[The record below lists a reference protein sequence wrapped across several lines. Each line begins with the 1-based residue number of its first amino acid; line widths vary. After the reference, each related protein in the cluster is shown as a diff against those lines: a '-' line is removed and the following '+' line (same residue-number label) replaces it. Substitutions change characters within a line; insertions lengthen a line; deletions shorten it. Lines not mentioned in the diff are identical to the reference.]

1 MSSERR
7 SSAAAAAAAS
17 ADATRIAA
25 AAAAAEERHNIP
37 VHDLG
42 HRTPPLVD
50 TPSPTAED
58 VEKGRAG
65 DTAVERR
72 ARHIVA
78 EDGSHLVVSGLSRQ
92 IAQPQYRLWI
102 NDRRN
107 EAIRSSAEPIPVR
120 RRASLHTDPVLR
132 ITEDPSLSYAQ
143 QYDAL
148 QRLARA
154 QDIAAEERSA
164 LTRSA
169 KKQDKDKK
177 EKRRRAQSQCAP
189 AKSHKRRGPSPPSPS
204 AKPTP
209 RAEYSTVGLGARVKA

>member
-1 MSSERR
+1 MAQSEQ
-7 SSAAAAAAAS
+7 
-17 ADATRIAA
+17 
-25 AAAAAEERHNIP
+25 
-37 VHDLG
+37 
-42 HRTPPLVD
+42 
-50 TPSPTAED
+50 
-58 VEKGRAG
+58 
-65 DTAVERR
+65 
-72 ARHIVA
+72 
-78 EDGSHLVVSGLSRQ
+78 SHLVVSGLSRQ
-92 IAQPQYRLWI
+92 VAQPQYRLWI

-177 EKRRRAQSQCAP
+177 EKRRRAQCAP

-209 RAEYSTVGLGARVKA
+209 RAEYSTVGLGARVKV